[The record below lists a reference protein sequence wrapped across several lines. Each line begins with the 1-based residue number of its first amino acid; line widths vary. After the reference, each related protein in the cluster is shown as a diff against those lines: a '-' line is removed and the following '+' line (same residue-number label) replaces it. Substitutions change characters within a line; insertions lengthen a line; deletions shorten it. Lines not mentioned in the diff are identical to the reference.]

1 MMRAREGKE
10 RAAVSFWFEGHAWGL
25 EERERGAHNNNA
37 IKQ

>member
-1 MMRAREGKE
+1 MMRAREGRE
-10 RAAVSFWFEGHAWGL
+10 RAAVSLLVEGHAWGL